1 MIGHF
6 PSGHYL
12 PTKRSRT
19 SFFGYW
25 RRSHGRARVR
35 FECLLPIKD
44 LSNADWLNSISF
56 DYRPGTSH
64 LPLCRCVDR
73 RLVEML
79 RDVDAEYG
87 PDSELTTLELPEETI
102 Q

>member
-1 MIGHF
+1 
-6 PSGHYL
+6 
-12 PTKRSRT
+12 
-19 SFFGYW
+19 
-25 RRSHGRARVR
+25 
-35 FECLLPIKD
+35 
-44 LSNADWLNSISF
+44 
-56 DYRPGTSH
+56 
-64 LPLCRCVDR
+64 VDR